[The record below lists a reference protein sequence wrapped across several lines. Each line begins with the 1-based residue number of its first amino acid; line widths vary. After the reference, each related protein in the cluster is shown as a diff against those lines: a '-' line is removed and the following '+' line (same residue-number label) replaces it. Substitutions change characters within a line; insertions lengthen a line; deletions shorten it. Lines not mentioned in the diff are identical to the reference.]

1 MRNFMTIS
9 WIAIAKA
16 VPRAK
21 VNNDSIQGI
30 CNAYILLLVARGL
43 SELEIIQATGFS
55 SFMVS
60 SCFSTMDSD
69 ARGRINNILYSSLFL
84 LTNEELKSLRSEMRA
99 DGEWMRVR
107 LLHLSANSP
116 KPRPNPRQG

>member
-1 MRNFMTIS
+1 MTIS

-43 SELEIIQATGFS
+43 SELEIIQITGFS

-60 SCFSTMDSD
+60 SCFSIMDSD

>member
-1 MRNFMTIS
+1 MTIS
-9 WIAIAKA
+9 WAAIAKA

-30 CNAYILLLVARGL
+30 CNAYIVLLVARDL
-43 SELEIIQATGFS
+43 SELEIIQKTGFS
-55 SFMVS
+55 SLMVS

-69 ARGRINNILYSSLFL
+69 ARGRINSIIYGSLSL
-84 LTNEELKSLRSEMRA
+84 LTNEEMESLRSEMRA

-107 LLHLSANSP
+107 LLHSSANSP